1 MMQCVRRCSFIC
13 GAVLSILL
21 LLCSCQAG
29 AGPLILP
36 DNVPSKNTSQGK
48 EKLLAALNTVDIR
61 RPETTQDSYI
71 QGADS
76 VAETIFLCIQ
86 KESGN
91 NAAAAIELLSES
103 RDTGLSNCADV
114 VLNRLS
120 PSPDETY
127 LVSYALL
134 SADVLEDGALRGDAD
149 LSGVALT
156 LLTNRTLLV
165 YSDSFSAHCQPECRL
180 CRRRHRRSGARRG
193 CVRFLTAFFKTSKKM
208 TAAVSC
214 SAAVIFS
221 VHPIGRTILYS
232 YNKGSCQR
240 LSTEKKIAFCRFARF
255 HIVNCTAQNAA

>member
-48 EKLLAALNTVDIR
+48 EKLLAALNTIVIR
-61 RPETTQDSYI
+61 HPETTQDSYI
-71 QGADS
+71 PGADS

-86 KESGN
+86 KKSGN
-91 NAAAAIELLSES
+91 NAAAAIKLLSANEV
-103 RDTGLSNCADV
+103 TGFANCANV

-134 SADVLEDGALRGDAD
+134 SADVLEDGALREDVD
-149 LSGVALT
+149 LSAVAYT
-156 LLTNRTLLV
+156 LLANRSLLV
-165 YSDSFSAHCQPECRL
+165 LSDVFQPDA
-180 CRRRHRRSGARRG
+180 SQ
-193 CVRFLTAFFKTSKKM
+193 KTG
-208 TAAVSC
+208 
-214 SAAVIFS
+214 FS
-221 VHPIGRTILYS
+221 VGIIGNQALVVAVFVS
-232 YNKGSCQR
+232 
-240 LSTEKKIAFCRFARF
+240 
-255 HIVNCTAQNAA
+255 

>member
-1 MMQCVRRCSFIC
+1 MLLRVEIHRFYSISVKSFHTDRRSHHDAVCQTMQFYLWSCSQHP
-13 GAVLSILL
+13 APALQLSGWGRAAHPAGQ
-21 LLCSCQAG
+21 CS
-29 AGPLILP
+29 L
-36 DNVPSKNTSQGK
+36 KNTSQGK

-165 YSDSFSAHCQPECRL
+165 YSDSSQR
-180 CRRRHRRSGARRG
+180 
-193 CVRFLTAFFKTSKKM
+193 TASQKTGF
-208 TAAVSC
+208 AVGVIGGQ
-214 SAAVIFS
+214 ALVVAVFVS
-221 VHPIGRTILYS
+221 
-232 YNKGSCQR
+232 
-240 LSTEKKIAFCRFARF
+240 
-255 HIVNCTAQNAA
+255 

>member
-36 DNVPSKNTSQGK
+36 DNVPSKNASQGK
-48 EKLLAALNTVDIR
+48 KELLAALNTVDTS
-61 RPETTQDSYI
+61 RPKTTQDSYI
-71 QGADS
+71 PGADS

-86 KESGN
+86 QESGN
-91 NAAAAIELLSES
+91 DAAAAIKLLSES
-103 RDTGLSNCADV
+103 RDTGLANCTNV

-134 SADVLEDGALRGDAD
+134 SADVLEAGALREDVD

-156 LLTNRTLLV
+156 LLTNRSLLV
-165 YSDSFSAHCQPECRL
+165 YSGSFPRAASQ
-180 CRRRHRRSGARRG
+180 
-193 CVRFLTAFFKTSKKM
+193 KTGF
-208 TAAVSC
+208 AVGVIGGQ
-214 SAAVIFS
+214 ALVVAVFVS
-221 VHPIGRTILYS
+221 
-232 YNKGSCQR
+232 
-240 LSTEKKIAFCRFARF
+240 
-255 HIVNCTAQNAA
+255 

>member
-48 EKLLAALNTVDIR
+48 EKLLAALNTIVIR

-71 QGADS
+71 PGADS

-86 KESGN
+86 KKSGN
-91 NAAAAIELLSES
+91 NAAAAIKLLSANEV
-103 RDTGLSNCADV
+103 TGFANCADI

-134 SADVLEDGALRGDAD
+134 SADVLEDGALREDVD
-149 LSGVALT
+149 LSAVA
-156 LLTNRTLLV
+156 RTLLANRSLLV
-165 YSDSFSAHCQPECRL
+165 LSDVFQPDA
-180 CRRRHRRSGARRG
+180 SQKIG
-193 CVRFLTAFFKTSKKM
+193 F
-208 TAAVSC
+208 AVGVIGGQ
-214 SAAVIFS
+214 ALVVAVFVS
-221 VHPIGRTILYS
+221 
-232 YNKGSCQR
+232 
-240 LSTEKKIAFCRFARF
+240 
-255 HIVNCTAQNAA
+255 

>member
-36 DNVPSKNTSQGK
+36 DNVPSKNASQGK
-48 EKLLAALNTVDIR
+48 KELLAALNTVDTS
-61 RPETTQDSYI
+61 RPKTTQDSSIPYI

-86 KESGN
+86 QESGN
-91 NAAAAIELLSES
+91 DAAAAIKLLSANEV
-103 RDTGLSNCADV
+103 TELANCANV

-134 SADVLEDGALRGDAD
+134 SADVLEDGALREDAD
-149 LSGVALT
+149 LSGVA
-156 LLTNRTLLV
+156 RTLLNHRSLLV
-165 YSDSFSAHCQPECRL
+165 YPNSFDPAASQ
-180 CRRRHRRSGARRG
+180 
-193 CVRFLTAFFKTSKKM
+193 KTGF
-208 TAAVSC
+208 AVGVIGGQ
-214 SAAVIFS
+214 ALVVAVFVS
-221 VHPIGRTILYS
+221 
-232 YNKGSCQR
+232 
-240 LSTEKKIAFCRFARF
+240 
-255 HIVNCTAQNAA
+255 

>member
-13 GAVLSILL
+13 GAVLSI

-134 SADVLEDGALRGDAD
+134 SADVLEDGALREDVD
-149 LSGVALT
+149 LSAVAYT
-156 LLTNRTLLV
+156 LLANRSLLV
-165 YSDSFSAHCQPECRL
+165 LSDVFQPDA
-180 CRRRHRRSGARRG
+180 SQKIG
-193 CVRFLTAFFKTSKKM
+193 F
-208 TAAVSC
+208 AVGVIGGQ
-214 SAAVIFS
+214 ALVVAVFVS
-221 VHPIGRTILYS
+221 
-232 YNKGSCQR
+232 
-240 LSTEKKIAFCRFARF
+240 
-255 HIVNCTAQNAA
+255 

>member
-36 DNVPSKNTSQGK
+36 DNVPSKNASQGK
-48 EKLLAALNTVDIR
+48 EKLLAALNTIVIR

-71 QGADS
+71 PGADS

-86 KESGN
+86 KKSGN
-91 NAAAAIELLSES
+91 NAAAAIKLLSANEV
-103 RDTGLSNCADV
+103 TGFANCADI

-134 SADVLEDGALRGDAD
+134 SADVLEDGALREDVD
-149 LSGVALT
+149 LSAVA
-156 LLTNRTLLV
+156 RTLLANRSLLV
-165 YSDSFSAHCQPECRL
+165 LSDVFQPDA
-180 CRRRHRRSGARRG
+180 SQKIG
-193 CVRFLTAFFKTSKKM
+193 F
-208 TAAVSC
+208 AVGIIGNQ
-214 SAAVIFS
+214 ALVVAVFVS
-221 VHPIGRTILYS
+221 
-232 YNKGSCQR
+232 
-240 LSTEKKIAFCRFARF
+240 
-255 HIVNCTAQNAA
+255 

>member
-48 EKLLAALNTVDIR
+48 EKLLAALNTIVIR

-71 QGADS
+71 PGADS

-91 NAAAAIELLSES
+91 DAAAAIELLSANEV
-103 RDTGLSNCADV
+103 TGFANCAGI
-114 VLNRLS
+114 VLSSLS

-127 LVSYALL
+127 FVSYALL
-134 SADVLEDGALRGDAD
+134 SADVLEDGALRGDVD
-149 LSGVALT
+149 LSAVAYT
-156 LLTNRTLLV
+156 LLTNRSLLV
-165 YSDSFSAHCQPECRL
+165 LSDVFQPNA
-180 CRRRHRRSGARRG
+180 SQ
-193 CVRFLTAFFKTSKKM
+193 KTGF
-208 TAAVSC
+208 AVGVIGGQ
-214 SAAVIFS
+214 ALVVAVFVS
-221 VHPIGRTILYS
+221 
-232 YNKGSCQR
+232 
-240 LSTEKKIAFCRFARF
+240 
-255 HIVNCTAQNAA
+255 